1 MQRVGRIIRQGNSH
15 LKMDLPVRILR
26 LGVKQTLDVT
36 GYQRLKIKEAFIRQV
51 MKGDISSRTLEEPD
65 AESSDSTN
73 FGQMMASL
81 SGSQAALALSLA
93 QNNLRKLRNARDYHY
108 QHQAYVTRNLKWLQ
122 NILDTTPGVI
132 ATLEKQGNEF
142 RKIFPD
148 NTIVSVEYGSQK
160 AENSDYEKLFAPL
173 NKRIEAEADALRKTP
188 ERDHAELKTTIR
200 INGKTFDIKIG
211 LKKTWALSNEK
222 DVRIFRGISYVCE
235 EAPEIKGDAG
245 AKISNV
251 LEQVAYTIS
260 GKWYIQEIESRQL
273 GLETA

>member
-1 MQRVGRIIRQGNSH
+1 MPATTTTSIRH
-15 LKMDLPVRILR
+15 TLPATSN
-26 LGVKQTLDVT
+26 GCK
-36 GYQRLKIKEAFIRQV
+36 
-51 MKGDISSRTLEEPD
+51 
-65 AESSDSTN
+65 
-73 FGQMMASL
+73 
-81 SGSQAALALSLA
+81 
-93 QNNLRKLRNARDYHY
+93 
-108 QHQAYVTRNLKWLQ
+108 

-160 AENSDYEKLFAPL
+160 AENGDYEKLFAPL

-222 DVRIFRGISYVCE
+222 DVRDIPRHILCMRGS
-235 EAPEIKGDAG
+235 
-245 AKISNV
+245 
-251 LEQVAYTIS
+251 T
-260 GKWYIQEIESRQL
+260 
-273 GLETA
+273 

>member
-1 MQRVGRIIRQGNSH
+1 
-15 LKMDLPVRILR
+15 MDLPVRILR

-148 NTIVSVEYGSQK
+148 NTIVSVE
-160 AENSDYEKLFAPL
+160 
-173 NKRIEAEADALRKTP
+173 
-188 ERDHAELKTTIR
+188 
-200 INGKTFDIKIG
+200 
-211 LKKTWALSNEK
+211 
-222 DVRIFRGISYVCE
+222 
-235 EAPEIKGDAG
+235 
-245 AKISNV
+245 
-251 LEQVAYTIS
+251 
-260 GKWYIQEIESRQL
+260 
-273 GLETA
+273 